1 MVINSVSAAA
11 PTQHVAPT
19 STTARKS
26 APSKPAAAQEDSA
39 QLSSAAQAALK
50 EATETPAQTS
60 KEASSGDLQA
70 QRLLARES
78 ASTQTPKR

>member
-1 MVINSVSAAA
+1 V
-11 PTQHVAPT
+11 Q
-19 STTARKS
+19 KS
-26 APSKPAAAQEDSA
+26 APSKTAAAHGDTA

-50 EATETPAQTS
+50 EATETPVQTS

-78 ASTQTPKR
+78 ASTQTGKA